1 MEIPVLDKTDYES
14 DYSWLQYKRYELIIA
29 YLFNRKGF
37 ERLDEDIL
45 NIKNNL
51 TRGMLSN
58 RFLHAYLGLT
68 GDFQREVSN
77 HTVYE
82 FLNELKLKGDDA
94 YNEIINILQDY
105 IDREDVGKNELY
117 YGVPGSG
124 KSWKIKDKY
133 GDNSPYLERVL
144 FHPDYTYSDFVGQ
157 ILPKTS
163 GNQVDYPFIPGP
175 FTLIL
180 KKAYENPEQHFY
192 LIIEEINRGNA
203 PAIFGDIFQLLD
215 RKKEIKDEND
225 DGFPIGTSE
234 YEITNS
240 DIAKI
245 VYNDEN
251 HKVRI
256 PSNLSIIASMN
267 TSDQNVFTLD
277 TAFQRRW
284 DMKLI
289 RNNFEDHDYKD
300 VQISNT
306 GVSWEDFNNIINDE
320 ILDLNKNNLS
330 SEDKRLGTYFI
341 RADDLQDDQK
351 FSEKVLKYLW
361 DDAFKFY
368 RSQMFNLEKHSLE
381 NLIDK
386 FIELDGIEKFTIF
399 DESIYNKLKAEKQE
413 VTTSEGSDDNEGDAI
428 EESSHDNNI
437 EGNIESGD
445 IAEESQQEQEN
456 DQ

>member
-1 MEIPVLDKTDYES
+1 MEIPKLDKTDYKS
-14 DYSWLQYKRYELIIA
+14 DYSWLQYKRYELIIG
-29 YLFNRKGF
+29 YLFDGLSF
-37 ERLDEDIL
+37 ERLDMDIL
-45 NIKNNL
+45 NIKDNL
-51 TRGMLSN
+51 TNGKISN
-58 RFLHAYLGLT
+58 RFLRAYLGIT
-68 GDFQREVSN
+68 PQFQQVTSN
-77 HTVYE
+77 HTVHD
-82 FLNELKLKGDDA
+82 FLDELKLKEGNS
-94 YNEIINILQDY
+94 YNELINILEDY
-105 IDREDVGKNELY
+105 INRDGVGKNELY

-124 KSWKIKDKY
+124 KSWKINEKY
-133 GDNSPYLERVL
+133 GGDGPYLERVL

-157 ILPKTS
+157 ILPKAS

-180 KKAYENPEQHFY
+180 EKAYKNPKKHFY

-289 RNNFEDHDYKD
+289 RNDFEDHDYKD

>member
-1 MEIPVLDKTDYES
+1 MKIPNLDKTDFES

-29 YLFNRKGF
+29 YLFDRLSF
-37 ERLDEDIL
+37 EKLDEDIL

-68 GDFQREVSN
+68 GAFQQEVSN

-82 FLNELKLKGDDA
+82 FLDELKLKEEDS

-105 IDREDVGKNELY
+105 IDREGVGKNELY

-124 KSWKIKDKY
+124 KSWKIKEKY
-133 GDNSPYLERVL
+133 GDNESHLERVL

-157 ILPKTS
+157 ILPEVS
-163 GNQVDYPFIPGP
+163 GGDISYDFTPGP

-180 KKAYENPEQHFY
+180 EKAHNNPNHHFY

-215 RKKEIKDEND
+215 RKKEIKEQND

-289 RNNFEDHDYKD
+289 RNDFSNHDYKD
-300 VQISNT
+300 EIISNT

-320 ILDLNKNNLS
+320 ILDINKNNLS

-341 RADDLQDDQK
+341 RADDLKDVQK

-368 RSQMFNLEKHSLE
+368 RTQMFNLEKYSLE
-381 NLIDK
+381 NLIDEFVK
-386 FIELDGIEKFTIF
+386 LEGIKKFTIF
-399 DESIYNKLKAEKQE
+399 DESIYNKLKDKKKENH
-413 VTTSEGSDDNEGDAI
+413 VPDDSTDDDDDGIEI
-428 EESSHDNNI
+428 EESALVNT
-437 EGNIESGD
+437 EMRESED
-445 IAEESQQEQEN
+445 ITEENQQEQ
-456 DQ
+456 